1 MSIALTT
8 LIPLEESAGG
18 TPWLVGGSILAVL
31 LLVMLAMLAFG
42 GGREH
47 T

>member
-1 MSIALTT
+1 MSIALTS
-8 LIPLEESAGG
+8 LIPLEDSAGG
-18 TPWLVGGSILAVL
+18 VQYLVGGSILAVL
-31 LLVMLAMLAFG
+31 LLVMLALLAFG